1 MPSWFRTS
9 DFGTAYQKFER
20 YAKILYTRSKSW
32 YEVFKKIEWGIQKT
46 GTHNI
51 LDNLNDNIDD
61 KNTFSGESIVWECV
75 INEECTDQPSG
86 QSAPTHDRAS
96 CTDGKG
102 NLSQAIPDTT
112 TEITNQ
118 RIHTKTL
125 SGERA
130 VRVLPPSPEKF
141 KNIPKMRISLFELV
155 LCPSLNFIR

>member
-1 MPSWFRTS
+1 MENPST
-9 DFGTAYQKFER
+9 G
-20 YAKILYTRSKSW
+20 KSLPESPSQLNT
-32 YEVFKKIEWGIQKT
+32 YKSNKDKLNT
-46 GTHNI
+46 KDK
-51 LDNLNDNIDD
+51 DNTL
-61 KNTFSGESIVWECV
+61 SGERSVWECV